1 MEELVVVFTILTIA
15 TAVTL
20 SIFITYKPS
29 PKLDTLSI
37 HLAIVEVT
45 SSPINEVIINVVIPE
60 GIEVVFE
67 GHTIVVR
74 NSLVD
79 PRVLAFNYTGIVREV
94 APSAIVYNPSRVWFV
109 ERVSLYRTSTIKI
122 INRFGKIR
130 VIPIGG

>member
-1 MEELVVVFTILTIA
+1 MEELIVVFTVLTLA
-15 TAVTL
+15 TAFTL

-29 PKLDTLSI
+29 PRLDTLSI

-60 GIEVVFE
+60 GVEVVFE
-67 GHTIVVR
+67 GHTVVVR

-79 PRVLAFNYTGIVREV
+79 PRVLAFNHTGIVREV
-94 APSAIVYNPSRVWFV
+94 APSAIVYDPSRVWFV

-122 INRFGKIR
+122 INRFGRIR
-130 VIPIGG
+130 VVPIGG